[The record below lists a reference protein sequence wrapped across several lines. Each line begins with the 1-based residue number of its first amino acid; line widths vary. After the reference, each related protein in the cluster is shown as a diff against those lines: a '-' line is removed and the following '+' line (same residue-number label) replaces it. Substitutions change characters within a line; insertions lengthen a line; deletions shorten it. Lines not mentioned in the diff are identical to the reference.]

1 MMNIPRIAVVATHD
15 RPVELARL
23 LDAIAPQ
30 CHALFIIDNA
40 SDPPVDLQHRWPV
53 TPDRGWLPVD
63 IDAALQPGGGPSMR
77 VYVIRDEEQPPN
89 LSRLWNVGLDEARKL
104 VEGFD
109 LLDGTGRFDVAVL
122 NDDAVPPPG
131 WWDAV
136 SGAMRIHNTS
146 AASADVF
153 GALAPGQTRVWFA
166 DAPMSVTTRLA
177 GWAFMLPGE
186 KGLRLDERFR
196 WLCGDDDI
204 SYRARLADGLV
215 HVGGYPVLNTG
226 ADTSTR
232 GVLAEQGA
240 CDMQTF
246 VNVHGRRPW

>member
-1 MMNIPRIAVVATHD
+1 MTEIPRIAVVATHN

-30 CHALFIIDNA
+30 CDAVVVIDNA
-40 SDPPVDLQHRWPV
+40 SDPPVSLPERWLMHVPGRSLSICPV
-53 TPDRGWLPVD
+53 HL
-63 IDAALQPGGGPSMR
+63 
-77 VYVIRDEEQPPN
+77 IRDEEQPPN
-89 LSRLWNVGLDEARKL
+89 LSRLWNVGIDKARTL
-104 VEGFD
+104 VNPLAGKPY
-109 LLDGTGRFDVAVL
+109 DVAVL
-122 NDDAVPPPG
+122 NDDAIPPPG

-136 SGAMRIHNTS
+136 SGAMRIHNAS

-186 KGLRLDERFR
+186 KGMRLDERFR
-196 WLCGDDDI
+196 WLAGDDDI

-215 HVGGYPVLNTG
+215 HVGGYPVPNTG

-240 CDMQTF
+240 RDMQTF
-246 VNVHGRRPW
+246 VDVHGKRPW